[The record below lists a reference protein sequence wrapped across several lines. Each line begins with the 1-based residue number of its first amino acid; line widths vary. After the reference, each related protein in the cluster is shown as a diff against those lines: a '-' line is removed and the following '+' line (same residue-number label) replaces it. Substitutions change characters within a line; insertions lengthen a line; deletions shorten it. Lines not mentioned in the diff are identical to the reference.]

1 MHMEMKHRLLR
12 SRDDRM
18 LAGVAGGIANY
29 FDVDP
34 TIVRLLWVVALIPT
48 GPMAV
53 FAYLGCALLIPRA
66 PETTLV

>member
-1 MHMEMKHRLLR
+1 MNLKPRLYR

-18 LAGVAGGIANY
+18 LAGVAGGLANY

-34 TIVRLLWVVALIPT
+34 ALVRLGFVLGFFTT
-48 GPMAV
+48 GPLAV
-53 FAYLGCALLIPRA
+53 MLYLACAIVVPQA

>member
-1 MHMEMKHRLLR
+1 MPMQLSNRLFR
-12 SRDDRM
+12 SRSERM

-34 TIVRLLWVVALIPT
+34 TLIRLAWALAFLATGPLAVILYALCALIMPHE
-48 GPMAV
+48 
-53 FAYLGCALLIPRA
+53 